1 MCMSVCVCA
10 CNMYVGGGGGGWAF
24 FVCVCVWVHVC
35 VVKCSVVLLFQ
46 SQAVASMVF
55 CLQVFNHF
63 NQRCN
68 LSQHVYSHLYN
79 IPTPTP
85 KKSKERKNDILVQ
98 QCQQGQPVKANLEE
112 LVFVPPELVE
122 VFGFVCVVGVGMCG
136 VAVRG
141 AVGQSQGAIPLQQCL
156 SHTKQPNTLKRQ
168 HTTKRCMA
176 KTTFCFKSMK
186 KANQLPQNHSS
197 TNTHM
202 PINQPPTET
211 HPFHIIQSTN
221 QPTNKASK
229 QVN

>member
-1 MCMSVCVCA
+1 MWCYFSKAKQLLHWYFA
-10 CNMYVGGGGGGWAF
+10 C
-24 FVCVCVWVHVC
+24 
-35 VVKCSVVLLFQ
+35 KCSTI
-46 SQAVASMVF
+46 STRDATSHSMCIHTF
-55 CLQVFNHF
+55 ITSPPHPQ
-63 NQRCN
+63 
-68 LSQHVYSHLYN
+68 
-79 IPTPTP
+79 

-122 VFGFVCVVGVGMCG
+122 VFGFVCVVGVGVRG

-168 HTTKRCMA
+168 HTTKRCTA
-176 KTTFCFKSMK
+176 KTTFCLKSTK

-221 QPTNKASK
+221 QPTKQASK
-229 QVN
+229 